1 MQLNH
6 CVPAVNQVVSV
17 HLDFVVVLSKCS
29 GGRQDDYQYRKRE
42 KAATPKTVVENAGPS
57 QRWAPV
63 LTGQDAARS
72 PGRGGNF
79 ENNDGETGSSQVVAI
94 VRLASDQPIR
104 FYNDSQRILPA
115 ANELDVSAK

>member
-17 HLDFVVVLSKCS
+17 HLDFVVVLSKCC
-29 GGRQDDYQYRKRE
+29 GGRQDAYQYRKRE
-42 KAATPKTVVENAGPS
+42 KAATPKTVVENAGPG

-63 LTGQDAARS
+63 LIGQDAARS
-72 PGRGGNF
+72 PRRGANS
-79 ENNDGETGSSQVVAI
+79 EDDDSEAGSSQVVAI
-94 VRLASDQPIR
+94 VRLASDQPFR